1 VEDVIGIIVAP
12 IITFMIFVAPIWLI
26 MHYRS
31 KKQMNQGLTDA
42 EYGTLQELADR
53 AEKMADR
60 IHILESILDSEA
72 PEWRNK
78 V

>member
-1 VEDVIGIIVAP
+1 MEDVFGIIVAP